1 MLMRKWQK
9 PNFFHQLLALF
20 SCAGLAAITQA
31 PQTPSCMQTCT
42 MLLALQAADLLTLN
56 ITGRYTQQ
64 TFSIQKLVYK
74 NFTLKTKRLHLSVL
88 VMKIHNKQEL
98 MNHIIFKSYHA
109 AYTHKSHAF
118 SATAI
123 VKIQLN
129 TVRVLSVVKIYITLW
144 WIARLTTSI
153 CLPLFPCCLWLHG
166 AVYNHRDLP
175 CFHNFLFF
183 CHADK
188 SRENCNF
195 LQLVFD
201 PVFSPTLGQAAGDLD
216 SRIGKVK
223 VAGDPRLQDSSF
235 TSVYH
240 DSGLT
245 SVTVDLLSGQRSL
258 YLVIFDAS
266 HHDSFLACAKIREIH
281 PVILK

>member
-1 MLMRKWQK
+1 M
-9 PNFFHQLLALF
+9 
-20 SCAGLAAITQA
+20 
-31 PQTPSCMQTCT
+31 PSM
-42 MLLALQAADLLTLN
+42 
-56 ITGRYTQQ
+56 
-64 TFSIQKLVYK
+64 
-74 NFTLKTKRLHLSVL
+74 
-88 VMKIHNKQEL
+88 
-98 MNHIIFKSYHA
+98 
-109 AYTHKSHAF
+109 
-118 SATAI
+118 
-123 VKIQLN
+123 
-129 TVRVLSVVKIYITLW
+129 VKIYIMLW
-144 WIARLTTSI
+144 WIVKLTTNI

-166 AVYNHRDLP
+166 AVYNHRDLS
-175 CFHNFLFF
+175 CYHIFLFF

-201 PVFSPTLGQAAGDLD
+201 PVFSPIPGQAVGDLD

-235 TSVYH
+235 NSVYH

-258 YLVIFDAS
+258 YLVIFDAR